1 METNLPY
8 KFTLRD
14 YQEEVNQAIFL
25 EGKKKILQILHRRAG
40 KTINIL
46 STIVG
51 ILHERVGLGLYT
63 FPEFKQARR
72 NIWNGMDSKG
82 RKYLDYIP
90 KDLIKRIDKQ
100 EMLIEF
106 KNGSLFQLG
115 GTDNYDSLIGSNPIV
130 IVYDEFA
137 LQDPMARL
145 LLKPILLENDGI
157 EIFVFT
163 PRGRNHGY
171 KVYKEALDNPDEWY
185 CALYT
190 IDQTQQNDGSPV
202 IKKEAVDD
210 LIKDGYDKELAKQE
224 FYCSFEAG
232 QVGSYYASQIETLE
246 KKDHIKDFEIVP
258 ELPCRTVWDL
268 GFSDDMG
275 IAIVQNFGPEIRII
289 GYIRGSGEGFPY
301 YVTKL
306 EEFKKEH
313 SIQYIEHYAPHDIK
327 IHELSTGKTR
337 LQKAYEYG
345 ITFEVVPNLNIAD
358 GINLVRG
365 LLPACW
371 FHKTNCQYLVD
382 SLRDYHKEYDT
393 KNGCFKSHPVHD
405 WTSHG
410 ADVMRYLAVIW
421 NTKFE
426 ISGDKQRNV
435 IGKYID

>member
-1 METNLPY
+1 MDIDLPY
-8 KFTLRD
+8 RFKLRD
-14 YQEEVNQAIFL
+14 YQEEVNRAIFIDK
-25 EGKKKILQILHRRAG
+25 KKKILQVLHRRAG

-46 STIVG
+46 TTIVG

-90 KDLIKRIDKQ
+90 KELVKRMDKQ

-115 GTDNYDSLIGSNPIV
+115 GTDNYDSLVGSNPIV

-171 KVYKEALDNPDEWY
+171 NVYKEALANPDDWY
-185 CALYT
+185 CAKYDIT
-190 IDQTQQNDGSPV
+190 QTKKDDGFPV
-202 IKKEAVDD
+202 IQKKVVDD
-210 LIKDGYDKELAKQE
+210 LIKEGYPEELAKQE

-232 QVGSYYASQIETLE
+232 QLGSYYASYIEALE
-246 KKDHIKDFEIVP
+246 KNDHIKDYQIVP
-258 ELPCRTVWDL
+258 ELPCRTIWDL

-289 GYIRGSGEGFPY
+289 GYIRGSGEGFGY
-301 YVTKL
+301 YANKL
-306 EEFKKEH
+306 EEFRKKYK
-313 SIQYIEHYAPHDIK
+313 IQYIGHYAPHDIK
-327 IHELSTGKTR
+327 VHELSTGKTR
-337 LQKAYEYG
+337 LQNAYQYG
-345 ITFEVVPNLNIAD
+345 LRFDVVPKLNISD
-358 GINLVRG
+358 GIDLVRT
-365 LLPACW
+365 LLPRCW
-371 FHKTNCQYLVD
+371 IHKSNCQYFID
-382 SLRDYHKEYDT
+382 SLRDYHKEYDA
-393 KNGCFKSHPVHD
+393 KNGCFKNRPAED
-405 WTSHG
+405 WTSHA

-421 NTKFE
+421 NTRFE
-426 ISGDKQRNV
+426 AKEIQRNPV
-435 IGKYID
+435 STYM